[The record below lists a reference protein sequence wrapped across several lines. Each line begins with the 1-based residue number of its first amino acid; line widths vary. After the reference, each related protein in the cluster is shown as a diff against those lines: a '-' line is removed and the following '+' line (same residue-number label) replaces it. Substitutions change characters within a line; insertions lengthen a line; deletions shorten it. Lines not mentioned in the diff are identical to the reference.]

1 MEERRVDKESGNSN
15 FLVHALFFS
24 LSPCL
29 LVFFFLI
36 PTWRAWRPGGIT
48 LTWVN
53 GVRKILKLERSV
65 SSPGE
70 EIVLALTP

>member
-29 LVFFFLI
+29 LDFFF
-36 PTWRAWRPGGIT
+36 
-48 LTWVN
+48 
-53 GVRKILKLERSV
+53 
-65 SSPGE
+65 
-70 EIVLALTP
+70 